1 MVNLH
6 IELCWHNH
14 LGNTPLHAPCYSV
27 LHKPCWHLGAPRS
40 CSWPPQLLALCL
52 QSPWPRVQYAA
63 ASALAMLAE
72 GHPAVCESIMSHEG
86 PQALAKMLRSN
97 VGHARQAA
105 AEAMQVGLGCLV
117 YGMPV

>member
-1 MVNLH
+1 M
-6 IELCWHNH
+6 
-14 LGNTPLHAPCYSV
+14 
-27 LHKPCWHLGAPRS
+27 
-40 CSWPPQLLALCL
+40 
-52 QSPWPRVQYAA
+52 QYAA

-117 YGMPV
+117 YGMPL

>member
-1 MVNLH
+1 M
-6 IELCWHNH
+6 
-14 LGNTPLHAPCYSV
+14 
-27 LHKPCWHLGAPRS
+27 
-40 CSWPPQLLALCL
+40 LLAIIIVTLCL

-105 AEAMQVGLGCLV
+105 AEAMQVGLGGLPCGTHAV
-117 YGMPV
+117 

>member
-1 MVNLH
+1 M
-6 IELCWHNH
+6 
-14 LGNTPLHAPCYSV
+14 
-27 LHKPCWHLGAPRS
+27 
-40 CSWPPQLLALCL
+40 LCL

-105 AEAMQVGLGCLV
+105 AEAMQVGLGCLAL
-117 YGMPV
+117 PCLWDTQSLAAQPALL